1 MIFINERFIFKKAVR
16 ILIETSFSLFCTFAI
31 TSFQEEQVTKYLISF
46 SLFLF
51 YVDITCQSI
60 MLINYL
66 SIYGRQY
73 STEIGLEL
81 WEKSF
86 RIFWFNRIIYVLFS
100 LNNLVTSSYAIL
112 SKIRIEDMYI
122 RTILLYMF
130 SSSLIKVAC
139 SLFVLFLFLL
149 FKIQKES
156 RPSIQMQIRFERSTP
171 PLETECAICLEDDKE
186 KEWVELRCK
195 HFFHIDCIVPW
206 VRIHNNCPIC
216 RNSI

>member
-1 MIFINERFIFKKAVR
+1 
-16 ILIETSFSLFCTFAI
+16 
-31 TSFQEEQVTKYLISF
+31 
-46 SLFLF
+46 
-51 YVDITCQSI
+51 

-73 STEIGLEL
+73 STEIGFEL

-86 RIFWFNRIIYVLFS
+86 RIYWFNRIIYVLFS
-100 LNNLVTSSYAIL
+100 LNNLVTSLYAIL
-112 SKIRIEDMYI
+112 SKAKIEDMYI
-122 RTILLYMF
+122 RIILLYMF
-130 SSSLIKVAC
+130 SSSLIKIAG